1 MATNGHRASCSE
13 LRAHRRIARLPDGQP
28 DHVIEKRYD
37 GQSVDPFSMVKIDW
51 TYDALNRLVAET
63 RDADPTP
70 ANPSDDFGTHEAGDY
85 SDAFGHDLAGNR
97 ISRSHAAT
105 TAGFV
110 ASASEN
116 QLSFA
121 LPGWHV
127 AAGTKIRLRADPG
140 GELPGG
146 LSAGTDYY
154 VINVSSSGGSFQVA
168 ATPGGPAIDLAIAG
182 VWPLH
187 LTVMDAGEVVLGGR

>member
-1 MATNGHRASCSE
+1 MHGPRPS
-13 LRAHRRIARLPDGQP
+13 PGQR
-28 DHVIEKRYD
+28 DYVIEKRYN
-37 GQSVDPFSMVKIDW
+37 GQSVDPFSKVKIDW
-51 TYDALNRLVAET
+51 QHDALNRLTAEM

-70 ANPSDDFGTHEAGDY
+70 GTDTPEDFGTHEAGDY

-97 ISRSHAAT
+97 ISLSHATT

-110 ASASEN
+110 ASASED

-121 LPGWHV
+121 LPGWQV
-127 AAGTKIRLRADPG
+127 AAGTKIRLSADPG

-168 ATPGGPAIDLAIAG
+168 ATPGGPAIGLTSAG

-187 LTVMDAGEVVLGGR
+187 LTVMDAGNVVLGGR